1 MQGSRLVQVMRA
13 RGVAH
18 LLGFAL
24 IAELP
29 AGMTALAIVLRITQ
43 AGGTYARAGLV
54 SAVGA
59 LGVGVCAPMWSRLV
73 DRRGQTVVLIPTAIA
88 VATGAVFLAVLPP
101 RGAIAPL
108 IIASA
113 LMGLCQPPALVC
125 ARTLW
130 PSVVTDPV
138 LLETTYSIESSFTE
152 LVFIVGPLLT
162 VAINAVLGSLVAV
175 AASGLLAGAGALG
188 LASSKASRHALRAA
202 RSGNRRGALRS
213 VGVRVLVLATF
224 AMVTGFAAIDVSTV
238 AAARRTA
245 GNGAAGALIAVWSIG
260 SLVGGMIFG
269 MRSWPGRMSARIIFF
284 VATITVFTAALIP
297 ISNLVALGV
306 VLFVGGLN
314 YAPCF
319 SCINQVVQRIALP
332 GAAAESFAWIGSGAL
347 IGAALGSAAGG
358 LAVTHNGPGAGYG
371 VATVALLFA
380 VAIVVAGRRA
390 VRAGDVAGNADP
402 LPAAQLA

>member
-1 MQGSRLVQVMRA
+1 
-13 RGVAH
+13 
-18 LLGFAL
+18 
-24 IAELP
+24 
-29 AGMTALAIVLRITQ
+29 
-43 AGGTYARAGLV
+43 
-54 SAVGA
+54 
-59 LGVGVCAPMWSRLV
+59 
-73 DRRGQTVVLIPTAIA
+73 
-88 VATGAVFLAVLPP
+88 
-101 RGAIAPL
+101 
-108 IIASA
+108 
-113 LMGLCQPPALVC
+113 MGLCQPPALVC

-162 VAINAVLGSLVAV
+162 VAINAVLGSSAAV

-188 LASSKASRHALRAA
+188 LASSKASRHAVRAA

-213 VGVRVLVLATF
+213 IGVRVLVLATF

-297 ISNLVALGV
+297 ISNLVALGA
-306 VLFVGGLN
+306 VLFVGGMN

>member
-13 RGVAH
+13 RGVAR

-108 IIASA
+108 LIAST

-130 PSVVTDPV
+130 PTVVTDPV

-162 VAINAVLGSLVAV
+162 VAINAVLGSSVAV

-188 LASSKASRHALRAA
+188 LASSKASRHAVRAPA
-202 RSGNRRGALRS
+202 RAGSRRGALRS

-224 AMVTGFAAIDVSTV
+224 AMVVGFAAIDVSTV
-238 AAARRTA
+238 AAARRVA

-260 SLVGGMIFG
+260 SLIGGMIFG

-297 ISNLVALGV
+297 ISNLVVLGA
-306 VLFVGGLN
+306 VLFIGGLN

-347 IGAALGSAAGG
+347 IGAAVGSAAGG
-358 LAVTHNGPGAGYG
+358 LAVTHHGPGAGYG

-380 VAIVVAGRRA
+380 IAIVVIGRRA
-390 VRAGDVAGNADP
+390 VRAGDVAGSDP
-402 LPAAQLA
+402 QPAAQLA